1 MRARDDDGVTL
12 VELIVTISLSAIVL
26 ALIAVTFVNGITA
39 QRDGVARD
47 AATGQ
52 TNVVATTLATSIR
65 NSGAVRVS
73 GAGTRLDAVYIAPN
87 GTPECRAWAVVTKSG
102 VPTLVYRA
110 SKTGA
115 VPTATSAWTTLAKN
129 VTGTLTAG
137 AVFSAVGVKTVQIGM
152 EVKTDQVKVAVT
164 DGVTAQALGQESV
177 MTAATTAGRLPC
189 WP

>member
-12 VELIVTISLSAIVL
+12 VELIVTISVAAIVL
-26 ALIAVTFVNGITA
+26 SLIAVTFVNGITA

-52 TNVVATTLATSIR
+52 TNVVATTLAVSIR
-65 NSGAVRVS
+65 NSAALRVS
-73 GAGTRLDAVYIAPN
+73 GAGTRLDVVYVAPN
-87 GTPECRAWAVVTKSG
+87 GAPECRAWALVTTSG
-102 VPTLVYRA
+102 VPSLVYRS

-115 VPTATSAWTTLAKN
+115 IPTATTAWTTLAKN
-129 VTGTLTAG
+129 VTGTLASG

-152 EVKTDQVKVAVT
+152 EVRTDEVKVAVT

-177 MTAATTAGRLPC
+177 MAAATTAGRLPC